1 LPQLRPCVLAAMDIF
16 TIRVTLRP
24 RMINLTFLSIRLYG
38 ALCLSARLQELWKF
52 TDCLEEPVD
61 GIPNDTDQT
70 VTSVLPLRFF
80 ITRWFVLF
88 SKIIN
93 QDY

>member
-1 LPQLRPCVLAAMDIF
+1 MHLGSYGFFQDPGCVEAANDKPYIS
-16 TIRVTLRP
+16 
-24 RMINLTFLSIRLYG
+24 SIRLYG
-38 ALCLSARLQELWKF
+38 PLCLSARLQEQWKI
-52 TDCLEEPVD
+52 TECLEEPVD

-70 VTSVLPLRFF
+70 VTCVLPLRFF